1 MTTKHILITG
11 AGQRIGYA
19 LACHFLNQGHQ
30 VTLSYRTDRPQ
41 VADLRARGARC
52 LHADFSTDEG
62 VYSFIDHIDALNPT
76 FDTLIHNASSW
87 DSEKHSQDIASL
99 FDNMMQIHAKTPY
112 LINMAAPRWMQQ
124 GDIIHLTDYV
134 AQKGSAKHT
143 AYATSKAAL
152 ENLTL
157 SFAQKMAPSIKV
169 NSISPALI
177 MFNDGDDEAY
187 REKARR
193 KSLLRSVPGEQEVVN
208 ACEFILASQ
217 HMTGQ
222 SIKLDGGRHL
232 I

>member
-1 MTTKHILITG
+1 MTKKHILITG

-30 VTLSYRTDRPQ
+30 VTISYRTERPQ
-41 VADLRARGARC
+41 VADLRSQGARC
-52 LHADFSTDEG
+52 LQADFSTDANI
-62 VYSFIDHIDALNPT
+62 YAFIDEIDALTPA

-87 DSEKHSQDIASL
+87 DSEKHSQDLALL

-112 LINMAAPRWMQQ
+112 LINMAARRWMQQ

-134 AQKGSAKHT
+134 AQKGSAKHI

-157 SFAQKMAPSIKV
+157 SFAKKLAPRIKV

-177 MFNDGDDEAY
+177 MFNESDDDAY
-187 REKARR
+187 REKARH
-193 KSLLRSVPGEQEVVN
+193 KSILGTVPGEQEIVN

-232 I
+232 V

>member
-1 MTTKHILITG
+1 MTKKHILITG

-19 LACHFLNQGHQ
+19 LACHFLSQDHD
-30 VTLSYRTDRPQ
+30 VTLSYRTERPQ
-41 VADLRARGARC
+41 VADLRSRGAHC
-52 LHADFSTDEG
+52 IQADFSADEG
-62 VYSFIDHIDALNPT
+62 VYAFIQALDEQNPT

-87 DSEKHSQDIASL
+87 DSEKHNQDIALL

-112 LINMAAPRWMQQ
+112 LINMAAQRWMQK

-157 SFAQKMAPSIKV
+157 SFAQKLAPHIKV

-177 MFNDGDDEAY
+177 MFNEGDDDAY

-193 KSLLRSVPGEQEVVN
+193 KSILGTVPGEQEIVN

>member
-1 MTTKHILITG
+1 MTKKHLLITG

-19 LACHFLNQGHQ
+19 LACHFLHQGHQ
-30 VTLSYRTDRPQ
+30 VTLSYRTERPQ
-41 VADLRARGARC
+41 VTDLRARGAHC
-52 LHADFSTDEG
+52 LQADFSSDEG
-62 VYSFIDHIDALNPT
+62 VYAFIESLDAMHPT
-76 FDTLIHNASSW
+76 FDTVIHNASSW
-87 DSEKHSQDIASL
+87 DSETQSQDIATL

-112 LINMAAPRWMQQ
+112 LINMAASRWMQQ

-157 SFAQKMAPSIKV
+157 SFAQKLAPHIKV

-177 MFNDGDDEAY
+177 MFNEGDDDAY
-187 REKARR
+187 RDKARR
-193 KSLLRSVPGEQEVVN
+193 KSILGTVPGEQEVVN